1 MRLLQWFA
9 RSGRALAALL
19 LLATLVAGEVADAH
33 HHLEDT
39 GCAAESSGGPERDDH
54 CTCANLHAVSLAAP
68 APVAVAPVALE
79 REFEASA
86 PAQAPTAQARC
97 AAPPRAPPIG

>member
-54 CTCANLHAVSLAAP
+54 CTCANLHAVSLAAA
-68 APVAVAPVALE
+68 APVACAPVALE
-79 REFEASA
+79 RAYQA
-86 PAQAPTAQARC
+86 HTPAQAPASRVHC

>member
-68 APVAVAPVALE
+68 ATVAQEPLALE
-79 REFEASA
+79 REYLALE
-86 PAQAPTAQARC
+86 PAQAPLTGARC

>member
-54 CTCANLHAVSLAAP
+54 CTCANLHVVSLAAP
-68 APVAVAPVALE
+68 APVAQAPVALA
-79 REFEASA
+79 REFEAATSV
-86 PAQAPTAQARC
+86 QAPFAR
-97 AAPPRAPPIG
+97 ARSTAPPRAPPIG

>member
-1 MRLLQWFA
+1 MRLFLWFA

-19 LLATLVAGEVADAH
+19 LLATLVAGEVADAQ

-39 GCAAESSGGPERDDH
+39 GCAGESSGGPERDDH

-68 APVAVAPVALE
+68 APVAHAPVALE
-79 REFEASA
+79 RDDLTAA
-86 PAQAPTAQARC
+86 PAQAPVAPLRRS
-97 AAPPRAPPIG
+97 APPRAPPVG